1 MTSRGQKKRGKDSI
15 GVDISKDNLDVHRL
29 SSGVSRRFSNTQ
41 QGHQDFIAWVG
52 PSLDYVV
59 FEPTGAYHRA
69 FKSALAT
76 AHLPMIK
83 VTACCFFFTPQK
95 ML

>member
-1 MTSRGQKKRGKDSI
+1 MTNRGQKKRGKDSI
-15 GVDISKDNLDVHRL
+15 AVDISKDNLDVRRL
-29 SSGVSRRFSNTQ
+29 FSRVSRRFPNTQ

-52 PSLDYVV
+52 PSLDCVI

-69 FKSALAT
+69 FESALAA

-83 VTACCFFFTPQK
+83 VTAFCFFFTLEK
-95 ML
+95 IL